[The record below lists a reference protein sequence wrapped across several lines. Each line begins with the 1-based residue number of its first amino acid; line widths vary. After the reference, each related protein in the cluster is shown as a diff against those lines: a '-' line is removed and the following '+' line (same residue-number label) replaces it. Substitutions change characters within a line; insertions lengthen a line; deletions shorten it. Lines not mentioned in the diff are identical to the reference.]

1 MAGRPG
7 ILYTL
12 SLPWLPGR
20 ARKVVWAGM
29 GFLDRF
35 KPQPKWKHPD
45 RAVRL
50 SAVETLPDAEQ
61 AVLESI
67 ATEDEDAGVRRA
79 AVARLTS
86 VARLTQIAR
95 DDPDEAVRLEA
106 RELLLAFAR
115 DSSSEPDARAALAG
129 LTEPRDL
136 AIVARTAEIEPVAL
150 AALERLEDGRL
161 IGVVA
166 RQANHGAVRRAALAR
181 LSAEDDLVA
190 VAIKSEHRDVGLE
203 ALERLDQREAI
214 EAVAVR
220 ARQKAVARR
229 ARARLRVLDEQ
240 ARAAEAERAAAARR
254 LALCEGLE
262 QLARSDDFTRA
273 AEQVA
278 AARGEWQILGP
289 GSDPVVA
296 ERFEAAVARIED
308 LLQRN
313 EAERAEEQRR
323 AAALA
328 AEIAQAAATR
338 QALCEKVEAL
348 DGDAAAAGLDEA
360 RTIWVALMPWPEPA
374 RGSAQA
380 RQLEERFERACAE
393 CERRIARHAELSAER
408 AALDELLVKAEEAAA
423 MPDLAAA
430 RTAWSAVRQA
440 WAAKAPGVADRVR
453 LERFAQ
459 AEARMQAREGEAR
472 EARAREAR
480 EHLART
486 TALCEQLEQLAARSD
501 LTLKDLDRPMREA
514 RALFDHPG
522 HFPTRQDLERTL
534 DRLRKAAAALQPR
547 LQELREADDWQ
558 RWANANQ
565 QEELCVKAEA
575 LAAVSD
581 PAELSKQLRD
591 LQQQWRK
598 IGPGPREKS
607 EELWRRFKAACD
619 AAWARC
625 SDHLARQREQEA
637 ENLRRK
643 ESICLQAEALA
654 ESTDWI
660 RTSEELKRLQA
671 EWQAIGPVPR
681 EHARVLWDRFHGAC
695 DRFFTR
701 RKADLAERKA
711 VWAENQ
717 KKKEAICARAEAIA
731 ESTDW
736 AAAIAEIKQLQA
748 EWKAVGPVKRQKAEA
763 LWLRFRAACDKL
775 FDRYKRRDEIEAAAV
790 VQAREAL
797 CQALERLAPPEADGP
812 TAAGR
817 PAASE
822 GPALPEGLAS
832 PERPAGQQ
840 GAEGDADAPGPA
852 GAAEPEVAPG
862 PPAGTGAAD
871 PTPAP
876 PPASSTAE
884 IVEQV
889 LAVWRRWQE
898 PVRLSRAL
906 AEPLEARF
914 DRALVRIL
922 SADPARF
929 KGTPLDVEANR
940 QRMEQLCRQVES
952 YVAGRLS
959 PRELAA
965 APAATLAT
973 MLKDALAANTIGG
986 RVDDEA
992 RWRAAAA
999 AVRDAQAAW
1008 RRLGPVPGE
1017 VGRQLDQRFR
1027 RACRRFQELRQT
1039 QGTRPT
1045 PA

>member
-1 MAGRPG
+1 MAGRAG

-50 SAVETLPDAEQ
+50 SAVESLPDTEQ

-79 AVARLTS
+79 AVARLTN

-95 DDPDEAVRLEA
+95 DDADEAVRLEA

-115 DSSSEPDARAALAG
+115 DSSSESDARDALAG

-136 AIVARTAEIEPVAL
+136 AIVARTAEIEAVAL
-150 AALERLEDGRL
+150 AALERLEDPRL
-161 IGVVA
+161 VGVVA
-166 RQANHGAVRRAALAR
+166 RQATHGAVRRAALAR
-181 LSAEDDLVA
+181 LAAEEELVA
-190 VAIKSEHRDVGLE
+190 VATKSEHRDVGLE
-203 ALERLDQREAI
+203 AIERLERREAI

-229 ARARLRVLDEQ
+229 ARARLRALDEQ
-240 ARAAEAERAAAARR
+240 ARVAEAERAAAARR
-254 LALCEGLE
+254 VALCEGLE
-262 QLARSDDFTRA
+262 QLAQSADFSRA
-273 AEQVA
+273 VEQLA

-289 GSDPVVA
+289 GADPVVA

-338 QALCEKVEAL
+338 QALCERVEAL

-393 CERRIARHAELSAER
+393 CERRIARHAELAAER
-408 AALDELLVKAEEAAA
+408 AALDELLVKAEEAAV

-430 RTAWSAVRQA
+430 RTAWGAVRQA
-440 WAAKAPGVADRVR
+440 WAARAPGVADRVR
-453 LERFAQ
+453 AERFAQ
-459 AEARMQAREGEAR
+459 VEARMQAREGEAR

-486 TALCEQLEQLAARSD
+486 AALCEQLEQLAARGD
-501 LTLKDLDRPMREA
+501 LALKDLERPMREA
-514 RALFDHPG
+514 RAVLDHPG

-534 DRLRKAAAALQPR
+534 DRLRKAMAALQPR
-547 LQELREADDWQ
+547 LKELREVDDWQ

-575 LAAVSD
+575 LGSVSD
-581 PAELSKQLRD
+581 PVELSKQIRD

-671 EWQAIGPVPR
+671 EWQSIGPVPR
-681 EHARVLWDRFHGAC
+681 EQARVLWERFHGAC

-711 VWAENQ
+711 IWAENQ
-717 KKKEAICARAEAIA
+717 RKKEAICARAEAIA

-748 EWKAVGPVKRQKAEA
+748 EWKTVGPVKRQKAEA

-790 VQAREAL
+790 AQSREAL
-797 CQALERLAPPEADGP
+797 CLELERLAPPETDG
-812 TAAGR
+812 
-817 PAASE
+817 PAASSPSGAGEQAERE
-822 GPALPEGLAS
+822 GGDAEAARVAPDAIAAPDAAAAPDAPATDTAGSAPQPAAPGAAPALSVPQL
-832 PERPAGQQ
+832 
-840 GAEGDADAPGPA
+840 
-852 GAAEPEVAPG
+852 
-862 PPAGTGAAD
+862 
-871 PTPAP
+871 
-876 PPASSTAE
+876 
-884 IVEQV
+884 VEQV
-889 LAVWRRWQE
+889 LGVWRRWQE
-898 PVRLSRAL
+898 PVRLPRTL

-914 DRALVRIL
+914 DRALARIL

-952 YVAGRLS
+952 YVAGKLS

-999 AVRDAQAAW
+999 AVREAQAAW

-1039 QGTRPT
+1039 QGARPT